1 MELGF
6 NSTNGRA
13 SAVAIPG
20 YEGSSACLKVLRDS
34 GVVSD
39 LNAVGPVWVKIV
51 PRPGDT
57 RLCTFSYGDTD
68 PHFTG
73 G

>member
-13 SAVAIPG
+13 SAVAISG
-20 YEGSSACLKVLRDS
+20 LEGSSGCIKVLRDS

-39 LNAVGPVWVKIV
+39 LNAVGLVWVKIV
-51 PRPGDT
+51 PRAGDT
-57 RLCTFSYGDTD
+57 RLCTFSYGGTD
-68 PHFTG
+68 SHFTEG
-73 G
+73 